1 MYNNQK
7 RPVSASLVAFIIAA
21 IDRVVNIF
29 LSSQTILPIFVDNA
43 QQFLV
48 KKSLRHMNY
57 GQINDY
63 HLPPLQLQSGH
74 GSINML
80 LKT

>member
-7 RPVSASLVAFIIAA
+7 RPVSASLGVFIIAA

-29 LSSQTILPIFVDNA
+29 LPSQMILSIFVDNA

-48 KKSLRHMNY
+48 KKSPRHINY

-63 HLPPLQLQSGH
+63 HLPPCNCSLD
-74 GSINML
+74 MVA
-80 LKT
+80 

>member
-7 RPVSASLVAFIIAA
+7 SHVSASLVTFIIAA

-29 LSSQTILPIFVDNA
+29 LSSQMILPFFVDNA
-43 QQFLV
+43 QQSLV
-48 KKSLRHMNY
+48 KKSLRHINY
-57 GQINDY
+57 GQINNY
-63 HLPPLQLQSGH
+63 HLPPLQLQSGY

>member
-29 LSSQTILPIFVDNA
+29 LPSQMILLIFVDNA

-48 KKSLRHMNY
+48 
-57 GQINDY
+57 INR
-63 HLPPLQLQSGH
+63 
-74 GSINML
+74 
-80 LKT
+80 

>member
-29 LSSQTILPIFVDNA
+29 LPIQMILPIFVDNA
-43 QQFLV
+43 QQFLA
-48 KKSLRHMNY
+48 KKSLRHINY

-63 HLPPLQLQSGH
+63 HLSPCNCSLD
-74 GSINML
+74 MVA
-80 LKT
+80 

>member
-7 RPVSASLVAFIIAA
+7 CPVSASLGAFIIAA

-29 LSSQTILPIFVDNA
+29 LSSQMILLFFIDNA

-48 KKSLRHMNY
+48 KKSLRHINY

-63 HLPPLQLQSGH
+63 HLPSCNCSLD
-74 GSINML
+74 MVA
-80 LKT
+80 

>member
-29 LSSQTILPIFVDNA
+29 LPSQMILPIFVDNA
-43 QQFLV
+43 LQFLV
-48 KKSLRHMNY
+48 KKSLRHINY

-63 HLPPLQLQSGH
+63 HLPLCNCSLD
-74 GSINML
+74 MAA
-80 LKT
+80 